1 MRDLNLKEM
10 MNSKES
16 HLIMKAFSVDV
27 DELGSNGTQ
36 KDDVDILISR
46 LNSRKASIYREWRE
60 VTNDFDLDKIKRII
74 LGVERDGKVNLIVK
88 QIIKEYKTLV
98 NANKRG
104 MTFMTKCQK
113 DSETKFEL
121 IPFENILDDYLQ
133 QRQEIRD
140 AKRIEYYS
148 KPAETGLTARTEN
161 TLLRRTLDEHKATIA
176 RQRKKI
182 EDLEKALAEHEKA
195 VSERSNTI
203 MLLHD
208 KLYKQDKQLTIVN
221 QQVRRVERQSIQ
233 DQQAISTL
241 REHTSKLEKENA
253 SLRQETEQNEPN
265 ITILNSEIK
274 KLIGENSKLLKENK
288 ALKKEFT
295 FLEKLNSTQ
304 EKTITQLRQQ
314 LEEAE
319 STDLFLSAEE
329 ANTVARMRALG
340 FKGTSKELLASIR
353 REEDIMTIEALES
366 KNQELVQKMK
376 ELLEEKGNTTIKI
389 EDIMEGLEN
398 IPNSP
403 EKLIVM
409 EKLGFYVFGNTPFS
423 TQIRELI
430 QKMHKTQQEIQNKQI
445 IQGQTNI
452 SATQL
457 VMGNGTQNITNAN
470 MAPRAE

>member
-1 MRDLNLKEM
+1 M
-10 MNSKES
+10 
-16 HLIMKAFSVDV
+16 
-27 DELGSNGTQ
+27 
-36 KDDVDILISR
+36 
-46 LNSRKASIYREWRE
+46 
-60 VTNDFDLDKIKRII
+60 
-74 LGVERDGKVNLIVK
+74 
-88 QIIKEYKTLV
+88 
-98 NANKRG
+98 
-104 MTFMTKCQK
+104 
-113 DSETKFEL
+113 
-121 IPFENILDDYLQ
+121 
-133 QRQEIRD
+133 
-140 AKRIEYYS
+140 
-148 KPAETGLTARTEN
+148 
-161 TLLRRTLDEHKATIA
+161 LDENSAIIA
-176 RQRKKI
+176 QQRKKI

-195 VSERSNTI
+195 VSGRSNTI

-221 QQVRRVERQSIQ
+221 QQVRRAERQSMR
-233 DQQAISTL
+233 DQQTLSTL
-241 REHTSKLEKENA
+241 REHVSELEVKNIN
-253 SLRQETEQNEPN
+253 LRQDAKQNGLN

-274 KLIGENSKLLKENK
+274 KLRERNSQMLEENK
-288 ALKKEFT
+288 ELKKEVT
-295 FLEKLNSTQ
+295 NLKKINSTQ
-304 EKTITQLRQQ
+304 EETITQLRQQ

-353 REEDIMTIEALES
+353 RDEDIITIEALES
-366 KNQELVQKMK
+366 KNQKLVQKMK

-470 MAPRAE
+470 MG

>member
-10 MNSKES
+10 MNSRES
-16 HLIMKAFSVDV
+16 HPIMKALQLDV
-27 DELGSNGTQ
+27 DEIGGIVNR
-36 KDDVDILISR
+36 KDNVDILISR
-46 LNSRKASIYREWRE
+46 INSGKDSVYKVWRDE
-60 VTNDFDLDKIKRII
+60 TDDFNLDKIKRII
-74 LGVERDGKVNLIVK
+74 LGIERDDKVNLIVK
-88 QIIKEYKTLV
+88 QIIKEYKILV

-104 MTFMTKCQK
+104 MTFMKKCQK

-140 AKRIEYYS
+140 AKHIKRYS
-148 KPAETGLTARTEN
+148 KPAGTGLTAQTEN

-176 RQRKKI
+176 QQEKKIEEFERVIVELEKAIEGRSKTITLLRDKLDEQDIELAYTNQQLKKAERQREQDQQQLSLFKAFASGFEKKNAELQQNAKQKETSIHQLSSQIKDIKEKYFQRKK
-182 EDLEKALAEHEKA
+182 
-195 VSERSNTI
+195 
-203 MLLHD
+203 
-208 KLYKQDKQLTIVN
+208 
-221 QQVRRVERQSIQ
+221 
-233 DQQAISTL
+233 
-241 REHTSKLEKENA
+241 
-253 SLRQETEQNEPN
+253 
-265 ITILNSEIK
+265 
-274 KLIGENSKLLKENK
+274 ENK
-288 ALKKEFT
+288 ELQEEV
-295 FLEKLNSTQ
+295 EKLRKINNTQ
-304 EKTITQLRQQ
+304 QEEITQLRQ
-314 LEEAE
+314 EAE
-319 STDLFLSAEE
+319 TADLFLSVEE
-329 ANTVARMRALG
+329 AETIAKMRAYG
-340 FKGTSKELLASIR
+340 FKGTSKELLDSIR

-445 IQGQTNI
+445 VQGQTNI
-452 SATQL
+452 SAAQL

-470 MAPRAE
+470 MATRAE

>member
-10 MNSKES
+10 MNSRES
-16 HLIMKAFSVDV
+16 HLIMKALQLDV
-27 DELGSNGTQ
+27 DEFGGIANR
-36 KDDVDILISR
+36 KDNVDILISR
-46 LNSRKASIYREWRE
+46 INSGKDSVYKVWRE

-74 LGVERDGKVNLIVK
+74 LGVERDSKVNLIVK

-98 NANKRG
+98 NAKNRG
-104 MTFMTKCQK
+104 MTFMKKYLK

-140 AKRIEYYS
+140 AKRIKRYS
-148 KPAETGLTARTEN
+148 KPAGTGLTARTEN
-161 TLLRRTLDEHKATIA
+161 ALLRITLDEHKATIA
-176 RQRKKI
+176 QQEKKI
-182 EDLEKALAEHEKA
+182 EEFERVIVELQKAIEG
-195 VSERSNTI
+195 RSKTI
-203 MLLHD
+203 TLMRD
-208 KLYKQDKQLTIVN
+208 KLDEQDIELAYTN
-221 QQVRRVERQSIQ
+221 QQLKKAERQREQ
-233 DQQAISTL
+233 DQQQLSLFKAFASGFEKKNAELQQDAEQKETNIHQLNSQIEDIKKKYL
-241 REHTSKLEKENA
+241 QREKENEE
-253 SLRQETEQNEPN
+253 LQE
-265 ITILNSEIK
+265 EI
-274 KLIGENSKLLKENK
+274 ENLK
-288 ALKKEFT
+288 
-295 FLEKLNSTQ
+295 KLNSAQ
-304 EKTITQLRQQ
+304 EKTITQLQQQ

-329 ANTVARMRALG
+329 ADTVARMRALG

-452 SATQL
+452 SAAQL

-470 MAPRAE
+470 MG